1 MISRSSWSV
10 PPSPDPTEAVEAS
23 PFAERLAPLA
33 LARLTGIAEATVFA
47 PGETILREGS
57 PTPFLGVVLA
67 GRVALR
73 LHVPER
79 GAQTLFT
86 VEPGELLGWS
96 AVVAPYRSTAD
107 AVALEQTDLITFEA
121 AALRA
126 LIEADRGLAADVL
139 QLVVDGLSE
148 RLTLSWHQ
156 RLDLFGGIGPV
167 PW

>member
-1 MISRSSWSV
+1 MSHANRSVRAAPESV
-10 PPSPDPTEAVEAS
+10 NSLGAS
-23 PFAERLAPLA
+23 PFAEPLAPLA
-33 LARLTGIAEATVFA
+33 LARMTRIAESATFA

-57 PTPFLGVVLA
+57 PTPFLGVVLV

-79 GAQTLFT
+79 GAETLFT

-107 AVALEQTDLITFEA
+107 AVALERTELVTFEVS
-121 AALRA
+121 ALRA
-126 LIEADRGLAADVL
+126 LLEADRGLAADVL
-139 QLVVDGLSE
+139 QLVAEGLSD

-156 RLDLFGGIGPV
+156 RLDLFGEGST

>member
-1 MISRSSWSV
+1 MSPANWSV
-10 PPSPDPTEAVEAS
+10 PPAPEPTAALDAS
-23 PFAERLAPLA
+23 PFAERLAPVA
-33 LARLTGIAEATVFA
+33 LARITGIAEAAAFA

-57 PTPFLGVVLA
+57 PTPFLGVVLV

-73 LHVPER
+73 LHVPDR

-107 AVALEQTDLITFEA
+107 AVALEPTDLITFEA
-121 AALRA
+121 SALRS
-126 LIEADRGLAADVL
+126 LLETDRGLAADVL
-139 QLVVDGLSE
+139 QLVVEGLSD

-156 RLDLFGGIGPV
+156 RLDLFRGQGPE

>member
-1 MISRSSWSV
+1 MSPANRSL
-10 PPSPDPTEAVEAS
+10 PSAPGPAEALVES
-23 PFAERLAPLA
+23 PFGERLAPLA
-33 LARLTGIAEATVFA
+33 LARITRIAGSATFA
-47 PGETILREGS
+47 AGETVLREGA
-57 PTPFLGVVLA
+57 PTPFLAVVLV

-86 VEPGELLGWS
+86 VEPGELFGWS

-107 AVALEQTDLITFEA
+107 AVALDHTELITFEGP
-121 AALRA
+121 ALRSM
-126 LIEADRGLAADVL
+126 LEADHELAAQVL
-139 QLVVDGLSE
+139 QLVVDALSD

-156 RLDLFGGIGPV
+156 RLDLFRGEDPV

>member
-1 MISRSSWSV
+1 MSTANRSV
-10 PPSPDPTEAVEAS
+10 PPAPERPQGAAAS
-23 PFAERLAPLA
+23 PFAERLAPVA
-33 LARLTGIAEATVFA
+33 LARITGIAEAAAFA
-47 PGETILREGS
+47 TGQTILREGS
-57 PTPFLGVVLA
+57 PTPFLGVVLG

-86 VEPGELLGWS
+86 VDPGELLGWS

-107 AVALEQTDLITFEA
+107 AVALEYTDLITFEA
-121 AALRA
+121 SALRV
-126 LIEADRGLAADVL
+126 LLDADRSLAADVL
-139 QLVVDGLSE
+139 QLVVEGLSD

-156 RLDLFGGIGPV
+156 RLDLFRGQGPE

>member
-1 MISRSSWSV
+1 MSPANRSL
-10 PPSPDPTEAVEAS
+10 PSGPEPAEGIAES

-33 LARLTGIAEATVFA
+33 LARITRIAGGAVFA
-47 PGETILREGS
+47 AGETVLREGS
-57 PTPFLGVVLA
+57 PAPFLAVVLV

-96 AVVAPYRSTAD
+96 AMVAPYRSTAD
-107 AVALEQTDLITFEA
+107 AVALEHTELITFEA
-121 AALRA
+121 SALRS
-126 LIEADRGLAADVL
+126 LLEADRELAAQVL
-139 QLVVDGLSE
+139 QLVVEALSD

-156 RLDLFGGIGPV
+156 RLDLFRGEGPV

>member
-1 MISRSSWSV
+1 MSHAYRSV
-10 PPSPDPTEAVEAS
+10 PSAREPGEGVVNS
-23 PFAERLAPLA
+23 PFAERLSPVA
-33 LARLTGIAEATVFA
+33 LARITGIAEAAAFA

-73 LHVPER
+73 LQVPER

-96 AVVAPYRSTAD
+96 AVVAPHRSTAD
-107 AVALEQTDLITFEA
+107 AVALERTDLITFEA
-121 AALRA
+121 SALRS
-126 LIEADRGLAADVL
+126 LLEADRGLAADVL
-139 QLVVDGLSE
+139 QLVVESLSD

-156 RLDLFGGIGPV
+156 RLDLFGGEALAT
-167 PW
+167 W

>member
-1 MISRSSWSV
+1 MSHANRS
-10 PPSPDPTEAVEAS
+10 AVDS
-23 PFAERLAPLA
+23 PFAERLSPVA
-33 LARLTGIAEATVFA
+33 LARITGIAEAAAFA
-47 PGETILREGS
+47 AGETILREES

-96 AVVAPYRSTAD
+96 ALVAPFRSTAD
-107 AVALEQTDLITFEA
+107 AVALERTDLITFEA
-121 AALRA
+121 SALRSLLA
-126 LIEADRGLAADVL
+126 EDRGLAVDVL
-139 QLVVDGLSE
+139 QLAVEALSD
-148 RLTLSWHQ
+148 RLTQSWHQ
-156 RLDLFGGIGPV
+156 RLDLFGGAGRE

>member
-1 MISRSSWSV
+1 MSHANRSV
-10 PPSPDPTEAVEAS
+10 PPVSEPTEAIDAS

-33 LARLTGIAEATVFA
+33 LARMTRIAGAAAFA
-47 PGETILREGS
+47 AGEIILREGS

-107 AVALEQTDLITFEA
+107 AVALEPTDLVTFEA
-121 AALRA
+121 SALRS
-126 LIEADRGLAADVL
+126 LLEADRGLAADVL
-139 QLVVDGLSE
+139 QLVAAGLSD

-156 RLDLFGGIGPV
+156 RLDLFGGEGPT

>member
-1 MISRSSWSV
+1 MSPANRSV
-10 PPSPDPTEAVEAS
+10 PPAADPPDAVGVS
-23 PFAERLAPLA
+23 PFGERLAPMA
-33 LARLTGIAEATVFA
+33 LARVTGIARAAAFE
-47 PGETILREGS
+47 PGDRILREGA
-57 PTPFLGVVLA
+57 PTPFLGVVVT

-96 AVVAPYRSTAD
+96 AVVPPFRSTAD
-107 AVALEQTDLITFEA
+107 AVALERTDLITFEA
-121 AALRA
+121 ATLRS
-126 LIEADRGLAADVL
+126 LLDADRRLAADVL
-139 QLVVDGLSE
+139 ELVAEGLSE

-156 RLDLFGGIGPV
+156 RLDLFGGQGPA

>member
-1 MISRSSWSV
+1 MSRAYSSV
-10 PPSPDPTEAVEAS
+10 PPSPEPTEAVEAS
-23 PFAERLAPLA
+23 PFAERLAPVA
-33 LARLTGIAEATVFA
+33 LARITGIAEAAAFA

-57 PTPFLGVVLA
+57 PTPFLGVVLV

-73 LHVPER
+73 MHVPER

-86 VEPGELLGWS
+86 VEPSELLGWS

-107 AVALEQTDLITFEA
+107 AVALEDTDLITFQA
-121 AALRA
+121 SALRS
-126 LIEADRGLAADVL
+126 LLEADRGLAADVL
-139 QLVVDGLSE
+139 QLVVEGLSD

-156 RLDLFGGIGPV
+156 RLDLFRGQGPE